1 LPNIKAHKS
10 LISQLLQNLINNG
23 LKYNQSIEPTIH
35 ISNRVIGGKTVYS
48 VTDNGIGIPPQYQA
62 QVFDMFRRLHSQ
74 AEYEG
79 SGIGLAFCKRIVDTY
94 GGEIWLESVENV
106 GTTFFFT
113 LPKAPVLG
121 VSQALVTC

>member
-1 LPNIKAHKS
+1 ML
-10 LISQLLQNLINNG
+10 SQLLQNLVNNG
-23 LKYNQSIEPTIH
+23 LKYNRSATPTIH
-35 ISNRVIGGKTVYS
+35 ISSQQIGEKTIYS
-48 VTDNGIGIPPQYQA
+48 VADNGIGIPPPYQS

-94 GGEIWLESVENV
+94 GGDIWLESVENE

-113 LPKAPVLG
+113 LPKAEVLAIP
-121 VSQALVTC
+121 QQLVVA